1 MFIGWR
7 IDRRAVRAVSHVWA
21 KTICDCLST
30 VLSNRRAM
38 KAGKNRWTS
47 IRAENFGFYFSFKPK
62 TFLENSLLAER
73 TVPRWRPGTGNLL
86 CDNNLL
92 ILLFKWCIIL
102 QKRKITWFIQQDQS
116 KLAWISVDSLC
127 QLTSIFYRSLG
138 CQTPKW
144 LSESQPKW
152 NKTLSQALMWA
163 DSHDFKGMAP
173 SRDSIVGSFITCICG
188 AKTRSQRLNDIAI
201 FLKLNHRRLF
211 PSVSRWVYLFAELWD
226 ILTAL

>member
-1 MFIGWR
+1 MWQVKLRTIDKSLWNRMFIGWR

-62 TFLENSLLAER
+62 TFLENSLLVER
-73 TVPRWRPGTGNLL
+73 TVLMWRPGTGKLL

-102 QKRKITWFIQQDQS
+102 QKWKITWFFQQDQS

-138 CQTPKW
+138 CQTPK
-144 LSESQPKW
+144 
-152 NKTLSQALMWA
+152 
-163 DSHDFKGMAP
+163 
-173 SRDSIVGSFITCICG
+173 R
-188 AKTRSQRLNDIAI
+188 
-201 FLKLNHRRLF
+201 
-211 PSVSRWVYLFAELWD
+211 
-226 ILTAL
+226 